1 MNLAFADV
9 MFLSRAL
16 ERFYQGQGDD
26 LLENYSAT
34 CLRRIWKAQRFSW
47 WMTQIMHR
55 FPQETAFD
63 HRRQLSDLDYL
74 TSSEV
79 AARSLA
85 EQYVGLPL
93 D

>member
-9 MFLSRAL
+9 VFMSRAIDA
-16 ERFYQGQGDD
+16 FFKKNDSA
-26 LLENYSAT
+26 LLDGYSAK
-34 CLRRIWKAQRFSW
+34 CLRRVWKAQRFSW

-55 FPQETAFD
+55 FPDETAFD
-63 HRRQLSDLDYL
+63 HRRQLADLDYL
-74 TSSEV
+74 TGSQ
-79 AARSLA
+79 AAMKSLA